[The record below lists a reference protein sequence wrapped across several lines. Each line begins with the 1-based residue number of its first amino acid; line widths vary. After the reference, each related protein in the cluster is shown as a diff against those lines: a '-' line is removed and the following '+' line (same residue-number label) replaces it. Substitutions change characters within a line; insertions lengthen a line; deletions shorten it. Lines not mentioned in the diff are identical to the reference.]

1 MALASGERAR
11 CGGRVVKNVTGYDLI
26 KLHSGAFGTLGVLE
40 EAWLR
45 LRPRPEERRVLHA
58 WLPEGQAG
66 LERAAAAAR
75 QPAARAVVV
84 VDPALA
90 RQVDDAGPRYGR
102 ALLVVELGGAPELV
116 RDGGASLA
124 DLEPV
129 EADAELLDRIAA
141 LQRLPDGHSGLR
153 FRVVVRP
160 ARIGAAAERLARAGA
175 SLLVWPGAGFLY
187 AGFPLYEGADE
198 LAVDAAWRAAR
209 ARGTGRRGR
218 LRPGSGAALGQGGP
232 RRVRRSAGG
241 AAADAH
247 AQATLRPGGCPQ
259 PGALRGEDLMGE
271 GAAPLAELHP
281 GTLDCVHCGLCLP
294 VCPTYRETGRETSS
308 PRGRVYLL
316 RGVAEGEI
324 PLGDV
329 VAEEAALCLGCR
341 ACETACPSGVRFG
354 SLIERAR
361 ARVTSAGLRDAPA
374 RRLER
379 FALRQLV
386 PHPVRDCTWR
396 WDWSAWGSAW
406 AWTGPCCA
414 CCRSGCAAWRPGF
427 LRVRE
432 RRRLPRVVAARG
444 ERRGRVALLEGCIMP
459 ELFGAV
465 NAATARVLACN
476 GFEVVQ
482 VAGQGCCGALQAHAG
497 DEEFARGLLEHN
509 ARAFAAVDGLDA
521 IVVNSAGCGAFL
533 REAGDW
539 LGPAGERLAA
549 RVRDVSEFLDEAGA
563 ARARGRAAA
572 ARLL

>member
-1 MALASGERAR
+1 
-11 CGGRVVKNVTGYDLI
+11 
-26 KLHSGAFGTLGVLE
+26 
-40 EAWLR
+40 
-45 LRPRPEERRVLHA
+45 
-58 WLPEGQAG
+58 
-66 LERAAAAAR
+66 
-75 QPAARAVVV
+75 
-84 VDPALA
+84 
-90 RQVDDAGPRYGR
+90 
-102 ALLVVELGGAPELV
+102 
-116 RDGGASLA
+116 
-124 DLEPV
+124 
-129 EADAELLDRIAA
+129 
-141 LQRLPDGHSGLR
+141 
-153 FRVVVRP
+153 
-160 ARIGAAAERLARAGA
+160 
-175 SLLVWPGAGFLY
+175 
-187 AGFPLYEGADE
+187 
-198 LAVDAAWRAAR
+198 
-209 ARGTGRRGR
+209 
-218 LRPGSGAALGQGGP
+218 
-232 RRVRRSAGG
+232 
-241 AAADAH
+241 
-247 AQATLRPGGCPQ
+247 
-259 PGALRGEDLMGE
+259 MGE

-386 PHPVRDCTWR
+386 PHKTRLHWALSLVGLGQRLGLDRPV
-396 WDWSAWGSAW
+396 
-406 AWTGPCCA
+406 
-414 CCRSGCAAWRPGF
+414 
-427 LRVRE
+427 LRLLPEWLRGLAPRVPPLRE
-432 RRRLPRVVAARG
+432 RRRLPGLVAARG

-497 DEEFARGLLEHN
+497 DEEFARSLLKRN
-509 ARAFAAVDGLDA
+509 ARAFAAADGLDA

-539 LGPAGERLAA
+539 LGPDGERLAT
-549 RVRDVSEFLDEAGA
+549 RVRDVSEFLDEAGLRAPEGELRLRVCYDDPCHLVHGQGVDA
-563 ARARGRAAA
+563 APRKLLEAIPGLELAPHADPSGCCGAAGTYNLTQPEMSAAILGRKMDALQAADPDVVATGNPGCLMQIRAGVTQRGLRARVVHPVE
-572 ARLL
+572 LLDEAYAN